1 MTATLMAIGRIML
14 VSIFF
19 ISGVTKAMAFAGT
32 AQYIA
37 SKGLPQSEVLAGL
50 TIALEVGGALL
61 IAINRFVS
69 PVALLFAAFCLAT
82 ALLFHNF
89 WTADVA
95 IRMAEQINFMKN
107 ISLAGAFLILAAAD
121 APERA

>member
-14 VSIFF
+14 VAIFF

-37 SKGLPQSEVLAGL
+37 SKGLPQAEVLAGL
-50 TIALEVGGALL
+50 TIALEIGGALL
-61 IAINRFVS
+61 IAINRFVA

-89 WTADVA
+89 WAADAAAQMVE
-95 IRMAEQINFMKN
+95 RINFMKN
-107 ISLAGAFLILAAAD
+107 IALAGAFLILAAAA